1 MYLALEWGGFRL
13 YSLASD
19 NQRELHRHSRTHARE
34 MTIMSKKRSKGT
46 PPKSESQQP
55 SQAPIS
61 RRTLRLTFAYE
72 GSRIELVSQTRV
84 EKITPPSLTPR
95 PDKNSSGYWV
105 ELQDKR
111 GKWLFHRV
119 VPDAI
124 RDSAEIYPANKPIAR
139 TPLREIK
146 GSFEVL
152 LPDLDEAAQVV
163 VMGHPFS
170 EKGLRRQEACRPLA
184 KFEIRK
190 DGKEGKS

>member
-1 MYLALEWGGFRL
+1 M
-13 YSLASD
+13 
-19 NQRELHRHSRTHARE
+19 N
-34 MTIMSKKRSKGT
+34 MSKKRSKGT
-46 PPKSESQQP
+46 PPGSEAQQP
-55 SQAPIS
+55 SHAPIS

-72 GSRIELVSQTRV
+72 GSRIELVTQMRV

-111 GKWLFHRV
+111 GRYLFHRV
-119 VPDAI
+119 LPDAI
-124 RDSAEIYPANKPIAR
+124 RDSAEIYPQNKPVAR
-139 TPLREIK
+139 APLREIK

-170 EKGLRRQEACRPLA
+170 EKGLLRQEPCRPLA
-184 KFEIRK
+184 KFAIRK

>member
-1 MYLALEWGGFRL
+1 
-13 YSLASD
+13 
-19 NQRELHRHSRTHARE
+19 
-34 MTIMSKKRSKGT
+34 MSKKRSKGT

-55 SQAPIS
+55 VPALIS

-124 RDSAEIYPANKPIAR
+124 RDSAEIYPQNKQIAR

-170 EKGLRRQEACRPLA
+170 EKGLRRQESCRPLA

-190 DGKEGKS
+190 DGKEGK